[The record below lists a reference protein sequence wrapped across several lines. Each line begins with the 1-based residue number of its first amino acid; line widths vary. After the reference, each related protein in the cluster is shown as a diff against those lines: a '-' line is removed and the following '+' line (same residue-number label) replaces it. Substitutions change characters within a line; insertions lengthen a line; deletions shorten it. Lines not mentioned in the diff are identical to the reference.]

1 MVRSAA
7 CQIDHRPDR
16 YLRFGTLKA
25 ISILLPKG
33 QAPPDKRLAPQC
45 LHRGSLEV
53 LPGGLH
59 PNFSQMGAHR
69 LRQPSVLARSS
80 AIVVRAGSSV
90 FGVVHHCA

>member
-16 YLRFGTLKA
+16 VSRFGTLKA
-25 ISILLPKG
+25 ISILLPKV

-45 LHRGSLEV
+45 LHLGSLEV

-69 LRQPSVLARSS
+69 LRQPSL
-80 AIVVRAGSSV
+80 RAGT
-90 FGVVHHCA
+90 